1 MTGARASRLGGPYL
15 PGALRWVLATVA
27 ALVVGAAAP
36 TRAPAQMLERT
47 VRFQVA
53 AVGDSTFTFNV
64 GQLRWIKAGTRGM
77 AVDPRRRDALVA
89 RFQVLGVDG
98 GLATALITGQTTA
111 LTPDHVAVLEVPI
124 RPWYA
129 SSLFWAGA
137 ILGLLGG
144 AAIGSM

>member
-1 MTGARASRLGGPYL
+1 MTTAHALRARRARLP
-15 PGALRWVLATVA
+15 AAVRWVLAAAA
-27 ALVVGAAAP
+27 ALVVGATAP
-36 TRAPAQMLERT
+36 TPASAQMLERT

-53 AVGDSTFTFNV
+53 AVGDSTFTFTP
-64 GQLRWIKAGTRGM
+64 GQLRWVKTGTRGM
-77 AVDPRRRDALVA
+77 VVDPRRRDALVA
-89 RFQVLGVDG
+89 RFQVLGVNG
-98 GLATALITGQTTA
+98 GVATALVTGQTTA
-111 LTPDHVAVLEVPI
+111 LTQDHVAVLEVPM